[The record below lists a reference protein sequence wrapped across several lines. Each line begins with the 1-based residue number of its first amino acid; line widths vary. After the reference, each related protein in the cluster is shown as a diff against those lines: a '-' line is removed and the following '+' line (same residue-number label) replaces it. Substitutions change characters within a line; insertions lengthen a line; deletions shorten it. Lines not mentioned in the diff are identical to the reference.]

1 MSLLY
6 SYMTGN
12 EYSMQMKTI
21 DGVLINT
28 TEMYGSL
35 QGIAGSSAIVHIE
48 SLELP
53 EDIEEE
59 SE

>member
-1 MSLLY
+1 
-6 SYMTGN
+6 MTGN

-35 QGIAGSSAIVHIE
+35 QGIAGFSAIVHIE